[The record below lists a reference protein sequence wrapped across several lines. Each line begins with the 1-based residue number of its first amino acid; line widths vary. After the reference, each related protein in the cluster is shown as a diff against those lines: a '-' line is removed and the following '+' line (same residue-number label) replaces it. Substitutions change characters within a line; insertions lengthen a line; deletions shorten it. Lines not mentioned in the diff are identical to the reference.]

1 MKRKKKIILLK
12 YYPLIRKMTDTSWIK
27 DTYIYKM
34 LKERKEAGDE
44 ETINKF
50 FKLWKEQFSTKVN
63 KENA

>member
-1 MKRKKKIILLK
+1 
-12 YYPLIRKMTDTSWIK
+12 MTDTSWIK